1 MGTKS
6 GKKIIKQGLFK
17 SKGYRQ
23 FNQYKEEYETK
34 FPEFATRFTNVLLKL
49 LNPEAQAKITDY
61 NLWDNEE
68 DYTTESLSG
77 NKLFIIIHD
86 VNNIDKKLIDKIK
99 TLNNNITF
107 WIETVIITSN
117 EPNSFKQF
125 LESNNIKL
133 KYVYGDATVLKT
145 IIRSNPGF
153 FLMRHGYV
161 RGKWHFNNIPNG
173 QEVLDAIGIKT

>member
-1 MGTKS
+1 MK
-6 GKKIIKQGLFK
+6 
-17 SKGYRQ
+17 
-23 FNQYKEEYETK
+23 
-34 FPEFATRFTNVLLKL
+34 
-49 LNPEAQAKITDY
+49 
-61 NLWDNEE
+61 
-68 DYTTESLSG
+68 
-77 NKLFIIIHD
+77 
-86 VNNIDKKLIDKIK
+86 NNIHLSKFVKKNKFINECLIFKNILINTNFNLLVFTEFFDSNEKLKVIK

>member
-1 MGTKS
+1 MKPS
-6 GKKIIKQGLFK
+6 EELKYSYIMEKNGK
-17 SKGYRQ
+17 
-23 FNQYKEEYETK
+23 EYEFDIYPNNEIYSFK
-34 FPEFATRFTNVLLKL
+34 ELKL
-49 LNPEAQAKITDY
+49 LNPEAQTKITDY
-61 NLWDNEE
+61 NLWDNDE
-68 DYTTESLSG
+68 DYTNESLLG

-107 WIETVIITSN
+107 WVETVIITSN

-125 LESNNIKL
+125 LEINNIEL

-153 FLMRHGYV
+153 FLMRNGYV

-173 QEVLDAIGIKT
+173 QEVLDAVGIKT

>member
-1 MGTKS
+1 MKPS
-6 GKKIIKQGLFK
+6 EELKYSYIMEKNGK
-17 SKGYRQ
+17 
-23 FNQYKEEYETK
+23 EYEFDIYPNNEIYSFK
-34 FPEFATRFTNVLLKL
+34 ELKL

-61 NLWDNEE
+61 NLWDNAE
-68 DYTTESLSG
+68 DYTNESLLG

-86 VNNIDKKLIDKIK
+86 INNIDKKLIDKIK
-99 TLNNNITF
+99 TLNNSITF

-161 RGKWHFNNIPNG
+161 RGKWHFNNIPTG

>member
-1 MGTKS
+1 M
-6 GKKIIKQGLFK
+6 
-17 SKGYRQ
+17 
-23 FNQYKEEYETK
+23 
-34 FPEFATRFTNVLLKL
+34 
-49 LNPEAQAKITDY
+49 
-61 NLWDNEE
+61 
-68 DYTTESLSG
+68 G

-125 LESNNIKL
+125 LENNNIKL

-153 FLMRHGYV
+153 FLMRYGY
-161 RGKWHFNNIPNG
+161 
-173 QEVLDAIGIKT
+173 EEESGILIIFPMDKKF